1 MAGKG
6 VIPEVVDDFRFGIN
20 FFKKGRADMD
30 EDRKIRNM
38 KKELE
43 RVCETD
49 STQREAKEI
58 IDGKGLGEFATRAA
72 RHLDRRAFL
81 ATMGG
86 AAASLSLLN
95 LFTGEAHA
103 AGKDYLPPQKYN
115 AVYCSLGMSIFWV
128 TDGADTLKN
137 LGEILG
143 FKFKIYDGKLNVDN
157 QRQQIETVAS
167 QAKDWD
173 AVFIHPNAIGAF
185 TEPCKK
191 IIAAGTPLIDIDTR
205 LTEKLEDLD
214 IVTFTEPDN
223 EFMGA
228 AVTEELCSAI
238 NFEGGIVETQGM
250 LTHTGAQGRHRGFM
264 KTVKKYPKIKI
275 LDQTP
280 ANWDQNKVREIWDNL
295 LVKYGKE
302 IKAGFFHNDD
312 MALAAQAA
320 CQSNGYEAGA
330 KGIYLGGVDAT
341 APALKEFKKGR
352 LYATVSNP
360 SGRDHGF
367 GLWAAYY
374 HIVRGE
380 DVKKIPKHL
389 ICDGPL
395 YSRSDALIWEK
406 VESGMWLSDH
416 YLI

>member
-1 MAGKG
+1 MKDNDRH
-6 VIPEVVDDFRFGIN
+6 IQN
-20 FFKKGRADMD
+20 LKK
-30 EDRKIRNM
+30 K
-38 KKELE
+38 LE
-43 RVCETD
+43 RACETN

-58 IDGKGLGEFATRAA
+58 IDSKGLGEFANIAA
-72 RHLDRRAFL
+72 NHLGRRAFL

-95 LFTGEAHA
+95 LFTGKAHA
-103 AGKDYLPPQKYN
+103 ADKDYLPPQKYN

-128 TDGADTLKN
+128 TAGAETLKQ
-137 LGEILG
+137 LGEMLG

-173 AVFIHPNAIGAF
+173 AIFIHPNAIGAF

-191 IIAAGTPLIDIDTR
+191 IIEAGTPLIDIDTR
-205 LTEKLEDLD
+205 LTEKLDDLG
-214 IVTFTEPDN
+214 ILTFTEPDN

-264 KTVKKYPKIKI
+264 KTIKKYPKIKI

-320 CQSNGYEAGA
+320 CQSNGFEAGA
-330 KGIYLGGVDAT
+330 KGIFLGGVDAVG
-341 APALKEFKKGR
+341 PALTEFKKGR
-352 LYATVSNP
+352 LFATVANP
-360 SGRDHGF
+360 TSRDHGF

-380 DVKKIPKHL
+380 EAKKIPKHI

-395 YSRSDALIWEK
+395 FSRSDPLIWEK
-406 VESGMWLSDH
+406 VESGIWLSDH
-416 YLI
+416 FLI